1 MQRTANPCMPVR
13 FRPKPPDFKSD
24 SCRFFLCFLGLLLYL
39 KKSTKVFNLTNEFT
53 SYNMIKNLALA
64 NFRNHT
70 SCRFS
75 TGGHR
80 NIIITGANGTG
91 KTAIIE
97 AISMLAGDRGMRG
110 APMTD
115 IARFDGDGG
124 FSVIAELCDETEIC
138 IYFNNGDSNRHAK
151 IDGDAATLSELAA
164 RMRIVWITPREDRIF
179 IDAAADRRAFF
190 DRLAAS
196 FDSAHAG
203 RVARHAKLLSERAG
217 AIKSGANAKWIDALD
232 TQIAATAVAIA
243 AARIQYAGEI
253 NYFLTDAAVSVDGM
267 VESMVLELG
276 AGAAERKYLEYL
288 KSNRELIND
297 KMVLDGVNKSDFGVF
312 NRELNLPANLTS
324 TGQQKTL
331 LLKMILA
338 HAKLVHTKT
347 GANPIILLDEAAAH
361 LDKNARKK
369 LFDELGTASAQVWAT
384 GIDADVFAD
393 IADAA
398 FVTCNGDKV
407 SNII

>member
-1 MQRTANPCMPVR
+1 
-13 FRPKPPDFKSD
+13 
-24 SCRFFLCFLGLLLYL
+24 
-39 KKSTKVFNLTNEFT
+39 
-53 SYNMIKNLALA
+53 MIKKLALA
-64 NFRNHT
+64 NFRNHV

-80 NIIITGANGTG
+80 NVIITGANGTG

-97 AISMLAGDRGMRG
+97 AVSMLAGDRGMRG

-124 FSVIAELCDETEIC
+124 FSIICELSDDTEIC
-138 IYFNNGDSNRHAK
+138 VYFNNGDSNRHAK
-151 IDGDAATLSELAA
+151 IDGDTVPLAELGAHL
-164 RMRIVWITPREDRIF
+164 RIVWITPREDRIF
-179 IDAAADRRAFF
+179 IDAASERRVFF

-217 AIKSGANAKWIDALD
+217 ALKNGANSKWIDALD
-232 TQIAATAVAIA
+232 EQISATAVAIA

-253 NYFLTDAAVSVDGM
+253 NYFLTEAAVSVDGM
-267 VESMVLELG
+267 VESMIMKSC
-276 AGAAERKYLEYL
+276 AGTAERKYFDYL
-288 KSNRELIND
+288 KTNRELVND

-312 NRELNLPANLTS
+312 NNELNLPANLTS

-331 LLKMILA
+331 LLKTILA
-338 HAKLVHTKT
+338 HARLVHTKT
-347 GANPIILLDEAAAH
+347 GASPIILLDEAAAH
-361 LDKNARKK
+361 LDKNARQK
-369 LFDELGTASAQVWAT
+369 LFEELGNASAHVWAT

-393 IADAA
+393 VPDAA
-398 FVTCNGDKV
+398 FVACTKGKV

>member
-1 MQRTANPCMPVR
+1 MTNHVTCLFSPCKLSRFNCAYNNTLQRCWKILN
-13 FRPKPPDFKSD
+13 
-24 SCRFFLCFLGLLLYL
+24 LC
-39 KKSTKVFNLTNEFT
+39 
-53 SYNMIKNLALA
+53 NMISRLILT

-80 NIIITGANGTG
+80 NVIITGANGTG

-97 AISMLAGDRGMRG
+97 AVSMLSGDRGMRG

-124 FSVIAELCDETEIC
+124 FSVICELSDDTEIC
-138 IYFNNGDSNRHAK
+138 VYFNNGDSNRHAK

-203 RVARHAKLLSERAG
+203 RVARHTKLLSERAG
-217 AIKSGANAKWIDALD
+217 ALKAGANAKWIDALD
-232 TQIAATAVAIA
+232 AQIAATAVAIA

-267 VESMVLELG
+267 VESMIMESN
-276 AGAAERKYLEYL
+276 AATAERKYLEYL

-297 KMVLDGVNKSDFGVF
+297 KMILDGVNKSDFGVF

-347 GANPIILLDEAAAH
+347 GATPIILLDEAVAH

-369 LFDELGTASAQVWAT
+369 LFDELANASAQVWAT
-384 GIDADVFAD
+384 GIDADIFAD
-393 IADAA
+393 IVDAT
-398 FVTCNGDKV
+398 FVTCANGNV
-407 SNII
+407 SNIIGAQGEK

>member
-1 MQRTANPCMPVR
+1 
-13 FRPKPPDFKSD
+13 
-24 SCRFFLCFLGLLLYL
+24 
-39 KKSTKVFNLTNEFT
+39 
-53 SYNMIKNLALA
+53 MIT
-64 NFRNHT
+64 NFRNHV
-70 SCRFS
+70 SSRFS

-80 NIIITGANGTG
+80 NVIITGANGTG

-110 APMTD
+110 AQMTD
-115 IARFDGDGG
+115 IARVDGDGG
-124 FSVIAELCDETEIC
+124 FSVIAELYDDTEIC
-138 IYFNNGDSNRHAK
+138 VYFNHGDSNRHAK
-151 IDGDAATLSELAA
+151 IDGDAATLSDLAT
-164 RMRIVWITPREDRIF
+164 RLRIVWITPREDRIF

-217 AIKSGANAKWIDALD
+217 ALKAGANTKWIDALD
-232 TQIAATAVAIA
+232 AQIAATAVAIA

-253 NYFLTDAAVSVDGM
+253 NFFLTDAAVSVDGL
-267 VESMVLELG
+267 VESMIMESG
-276 AGAAERKYLEYL
+276 AGTTERNYLDYL
-288 KSNRELIND
+288 KQNRELVND

-331 LLKMILA
+331 LLKVILA

-347 GANPIILLDEAAAH
+347 GVNPIILLDEAVAH
-361 LDKNARKK
+361 LDKNARRK
-369 LFDELGTASAQVWAT
+369 LFNELGDASAQVWAT
-384 GIDADVFAD
+384 GIDADIFSDVP
-393 IADAA
+393 DAL
-398 FVTCNGDKV
+398 FVTCTGNKL
-407 SNII
+407 SPIISEQGEK

>member
-1 MQRTANPCMPVR
+1 
-13 FRPKPPDFKSD
+13 
-24 SCRFFLCFLGLLLYL
+24 
-39 KKSTKVFNLTNEFT
+39 
-53 SYNMIKNLALA
+53 MIKNLALT
-64 NFRNHT
+64 NFRNHI
-70 SCRFS
+70 SCRFA

-80 NIIITGANGTG
+80 NVIITGANGAG

-97 AISMLAGDRGMRG
+97 AVSMIAGDRGMRG

-124 FSVIAELCDETEIC
+124 FSVIAELCDDTEIC

-151 IDGDAATLSELAA
+151 IDGDIATLSDLAA
-164 RMRIVWITPREDRIF
+164 RTRIVWITPREDRIF
-179 IDAAADRRAFF
+179 IDAASDRRVFF

-203 RVARHAKLLSERAG
+203 RVARHTKLLSERAG
-217 AIKSGANAKWIDALD
+217 ALKAGANAKWIDALD
-232 TQIAATAVAIA
+232 AQIAATAVAIA

-253 NYFLTDAAVSVDGM
+253 NFFLTDAAVSVDGL
-267 VESMVLELG
+267 VESMIMESG
-276 AGAAERKYLEYL
+276 AGAAERKYFDYL
-288 KSNRELIND
+288 LRNRELVND

-331 LLKMILA
+331 LLKTILA

-347 GANPIILLDEAAAH
+347 GANPIILLDEAVAH
-361 LDKNARKK
+361 LDKNARKN
-369 LFDELGTASAQVWAT
+369 LFDELGRASAQVWAT
-384 GIDADVFAD
+384 GIDADNFTDVP
-393 IADAA
+393 DAI
-398 FVTCNGDKV
+398 FVTCTGDKQ
-407 SNII
+407 SPIIHEQGER

>member
-1 MQRTANPCMPVR
+1 
-13 FRPKPPDFKSD
+13 
-24 SCRFFLCFLGLLLYL
+24 
-39 KKSTKVFNLTNEFT
+39 
-53 SYNMIKNLALA
+53 MIKNLALT

-70 SCRFS
+70 SCRFA

-97 AISMLAGDRGMRG
+97 AVSMLSGDRGMRG

-124 FSVIAELCDETEIC
+124 FSVIAELCDDTEIC
-138 IYFNNGDSNRHAK
+138 VYFNNGDSNRHAK
-151 IDGDAATLSELAA
+151 IDGDAATLSDLAA
-164 RMRIVWITPREDRIF
+164 RTRIVWITPREDRIF

-217 AIKSGANAKWIDALD
+217 ALKAGANAKWIDALD
-232 TQIAATAVAIA
+232 AQIAATAVAIA

-253 NYFLTDAAVSVDGM
+253 NFFLTDAAVSVDGL
-267 VESMVLELG
+267 VESMIMESG

-288 KSNRELIND
+288 KQNRELIND

-312 NRELNLPANLTS
+312 NHKLNLPANLTS

-347 GANPIILLDEAAAH
+347 GANPIILLDEAVAH
-361 LDKNARKK
+361 LDKNARKN
-369 LFDELGTASAQVWAT
+369 LFDELRNASAQVWAT
-384 GIDADVFAD
+384 GIDADNFTD
-393 IADAA
+393 ISDAI
-398 FVTCNGDKV
+398 FVTCTGGKL
-407 SNII
+407 SPIIGEQGERIDGKN